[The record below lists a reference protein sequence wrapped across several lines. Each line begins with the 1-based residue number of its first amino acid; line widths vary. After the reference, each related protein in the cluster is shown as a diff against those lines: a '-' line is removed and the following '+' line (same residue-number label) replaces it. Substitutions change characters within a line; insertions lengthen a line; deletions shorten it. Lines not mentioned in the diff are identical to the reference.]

1 VQKTSNYFI
10 LGLNLLFYYAFTNVI
25 TKIIPLNSQKTFTS
39 CGKDHPTPET
49 KVKEKMTRGKTVI
62 ILLK

>member
-10 LGLNLLFYYAFTNVI
+10 PGLNLLFYYAFTNVI
-25 TKIIPLNSQKTFTS
+25 TKIISLNSQKTFTS

-49 KVKEKMTRGKTVI
+49 KVKEKMTKG
-62 ILLK
+62 